1 MTASRDATPLRVGIV
16 GVGKIA
22 RDQHVPAIAQDPRFT
37 LAATVSRSGGIEGI
51 DTFDTL
57 GALLDARPDVAA
69 LSLCMPPVARFAA
82 ARESIAAKRHVM
94 LEKPPGASLA
104 EVFRL
109 ETLARQAGVT
119 LFASWHSRA
128 APGVAPTRAWLAG
141 RRPRRIRIDWKEDVR
156 KWHPGQAW
164 IWEPGGLGVFDPGI
178 NALSIL
184 TEICPVPLHLTAAAL
199 TFPENR
205 ATPIAADLT
214 FTDGDG
220 IDATAGFDWRQE
232 GGEVWQIE
240 IETDAG
246 QLRLVDG
253 GARLFIDGDEK
264 RVDGPGE
271 YPALYRQFGQLIAD
285 GRSDVDAAPLVHVA
299 DAFVLGRHL
308 RGAPFYD

>member
-1 MTASRDATPLRVGIV
+1 MTASSDTNALAIAIV

-22 RDQHVPAIAQDPRFT
+22 RDQHIPALARDPRFQ
-37 LAATVSRSGGIEGI
+37 LAATASRSGGVQGVE
-51 DTFDTL
+51 TFETL
-57 GALLDARPDVAA
+57 GALLAARPDIPAV
-69 LSLCMPPVARFAA
+69 SLCMPPVPRFAA
-82 ARESIAAKRHVM
+82 AREAIAAGRHVM

-109 ETLARQAGVT
+109 EALARQAGVT

-128 APGVAPTRAWLAG
+128 AAGVAPAREWLAG
-141 RRPRRIRIDWKEDVR
+141 RRPKRIRIDWKEDVR

-184 TEICPVPLHLTAAAL
+184 TEICPVPLHLTASTL

-220 IDATAGFDWRQE
+220 LDATAGFDWRQE
-232 GGEVWQIE
+232 GGDIWQME
-240 IETDAG
+240 IDTDAG
-246 QLRLVDG
+246 QLRLLDG
-253 GARLFIDGDEK
+253 GARLFIDGQETTLD
-264 RVDGPGE
+264 DTGE
-271 YPALYRQFGQLIAD
+271 YPTLYRQFGQLIAE
-285 GRSDVDAAPLVHVA
+285 GRSDVDAAPLIHVA
-299 DAFVLGRHL
+299 DAFMLGRHL
-308 RGAPFYD
+308 RGDPFHD